1 MRSSVADTELEVRPT
16 DARVTDATITV
27 DLEDG
32 RTISVPTAWYPRLR
46 HATAKERANF
56 QLDAFGVSWPEV
68 DADVSVR
75 GLLLG
80 RKSGESAGSFKF
92 WLDSRRKGKN
102 VTLMDY
108 VKHRRR
114 AASGGKARSA

>member
-1 MRSSVADTELEVRPT
+1 MHSSAVEAELDVRAT
-16 DARVTDATITV
+16 DVRVTDSTITV
-27 DLEDG
+27 ELEDG

-46 HATAKERANF
+46 HATATERANYK
-56 QLDAFGVSWPEV
+56 LDGSGISWPALDE
-68 DADVSVR
+68 DVSVR

-92 WLDSRRKGKN
+92 WLENRRKGKS
-102 VTLMDY
+102 VTVMDY

-114 AASGGKARSA
+114 AATRNDRSE